1 MTTHAPC
8 VLKGPVTLD
17 SPWWA
22 KSRRTSRKRPR
33 RSAIRAD
40 LVARVR
46 AEIEAGTYDT
56 PDKWEQ
62 ALDRL
67 SRQLHVG

>member
-1 MTTHAPC
+1 MTTHVPC

-22 KSRRTSRKRPR
+22 RPQRRKGRR
-33 RSAIRAD
+33 RSGIRGD

-46 AEIEAGTYDT
+46 AEIAAGNYDT
-56 PDKWEQ
+56 PNKWDR

-67 SRQLHVG
+67 AEHLHIG